1 MDPILGGALIGGGLD
16 ILGGL
21 FGNKSSAKEAAKN
34 REFQREMSGTQYQRG
49 VADLKAAGLN
59 PMLAYM
65 GGGAHGG
72 ASTPSGATA
81 HQENPARNVGQIAS
95 SAGQVMRMNKLLDAQ
110 TYKELAEGD
119 KAVGDTQYTEV
130 VKYGHA
136 LDNLIKEGF
145 SEQNAALSIQKLEH
159 EMKQLAASTK
169 HIESQMESE
178 VIARRIAVLEER
190 ARALGIPALSNQA
203 NIDETWYG
211 RYVRP
216 LLKDASGVAGVASS
230 AVGAA
235 VGARVG
241 SSRVEESN
249 ARAEQVRRGTAN
261 PRGSNGRFQSPKR
274 RRGR

>member
-1 MDPILGGALIGGGLD
+1 MDPIIGGALIGGGLD
-16 ILGGL
+16 LLGGL

-34 REFQREMSGTQYQRG
+34 RDFQERMSNTQYQRG

-81 HQENPARNVGQIAS
+81 QQENPARNVGQIVS
-95 SAGQVMRMNKLLDAQ
+95 SAGQTMRMNKLLDAQ
-110 TYKELAEGD
+110 VYKTLAEGD
-119 KAVGDTQYTEV
+119 KSVGDMQYTNELKFGV
-130 VKYGHA
+130 G
-136 LDNLIKEGF
+136 LDNAIKEQF
-145 SEQNAALSIQKLEH
+145 SATGAQLSQDKIKH
-159 EMKQLAASTK
+159 EMSQLAASVK

-178 VIARRIAVLEER
+178 VIARRIALLEAR
-190 ARALGIPALSNQA
+190 ARELGMPALVNQS
-203 NIDETWYG
+203 NIDESWYG
-211 RYVRP
+211 KYVRP

-241 SSRVEESN
+241 SSRAEESD
-249 ARAEQVRRGTAN
+249 ARAKQIERGTAN
-261 PRGSNGRFQSPKR
+261 PRGSRGRFVSPKR
-274 RRGR
+274 KR